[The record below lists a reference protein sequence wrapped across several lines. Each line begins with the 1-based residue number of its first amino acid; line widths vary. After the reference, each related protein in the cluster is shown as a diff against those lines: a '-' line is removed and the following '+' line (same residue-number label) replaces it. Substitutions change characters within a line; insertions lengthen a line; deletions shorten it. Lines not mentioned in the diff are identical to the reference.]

1 MGDVHAVLALQKLR
15 QDYCCIPGAHTIYQD
30 REGRK
35 GSGRRLGRR
44 REKGGAEEGEEEKRV
59 RDNERSSKRV
69 RERER
74 ERKRE
79 RI

>member
-44 REKGGAEEGEEEKRV
+44 REKGGAEEGENEK
-59 RDNERSSKRV
+59 
-69 RERER
+69 
-74 ERKRE
+74 
-79 RI
+79 